1 MRSPYFPARSVLF
14 RKEANGVTYR
24 VPALLFLPRS
34 NSFLAFC
41 EERLSP
47 SDSEAHLLVL
57 RRGTFYRN
65 YVEWEDLRVLGT
77 AHLPGHRSMNPCPVY
92 DEFTGTLFLLFIAV
106 LGHVSESFQLVS
118 GKNVTRLCCVSSTD
132 GGATWGPATD
142 LTQAVIGDTIK
153 EWATFA
159 LGPGHGIQLK
169 SGRLLVPAYAYQI
182 DCRRCLSQL
191 CQTTPRSF
199 CFHSDTHG
207 SSWRLGEAVPGPD
220 SVECQVVSVDAEDG
234 GSLLYCNARS
244 PLGCRVQAL
253 SLDRGAAF
261 QPGQL
266 VPRLVE
272 PRNGCHG
279 SVVGFPAPVH
289 LCRPP
294 GGSPAPPP
302 RPSRSRHWTSC
313 SLRPG
318 GDADG
323 PPGREPGQ
331 SPGNFLPPTWVVYSH
346 PTWPDARRDLGVYL
360 SPFPRDPDSWAGP
373 WVIYEGP
380 SAYSDL
386 AYLELAPSPG
396 PPSPAAPPAMA
407 FACLFE
413 SGTRTAY
420 DEISFCLFTLYELI
434 DHLPGRW
441 AAPRPGPPDAGRP
454 HGPLAAPRPGQSRGR
469 HGDGGVAAGGRTL
482 ALRKKDKRSGMCTVC

>member
-1 MRSPYFPARSVLF
+1 DRQTDSKTMRSPYFPARSVLF

-65 YVEWEDLRVLGT
+65 YWEDLRVLGT

-279 SVVGFPAPVH
+279 SVVGFPAPT
-289 LCRPP
+289 RTD
-294 GGSPAPPP
+294 P
-302 RPSRSRHWTSC
+302 RDVPN
-313 SLRPG
+313 P
-318 GDADG
+318 D
-323 PPGREPGQ
+323 P

-386 AYLELAPSPG
+386 AYLEL
-396 PPSPAAPPAMA
+396 
-407 FACLFE
+407 
-413 SGTRTAY
+413 
-420 DEISFCLFTLYELI
+420 ISFCLFTTGLGPVYTKGKRRYFHTVWPLI
-434 DHLPGRW
+434 YTKTPFLSQKTIISKNS
-441 AAPRPGPPDAGRP
+441 
-454 HGPLAAPRPGQSRGR
+454 GQS
-469 HGDGGVAAGGRTL
+469 GD
-482 ALRKKDKRSGMCTVC
+482 C

>member
-1 MRSPYFPARSVLF
+1 MSVVHF
-14 RKEANGVTYR
+14 WEANGVTYR

-65 YVEWEDLRVLGT
+65 YVEDLRVLGT

-279 SVVGFPAPVH
+279 SVVGFP
-289 LCRPP
+289 
-294 GGSPAPPP
+294 
-302 RPSRSRHWTSC
+302 
-313 SLRPG
+313 
-318 GDADG
+318 
-323 PPGREPGQ
+323 PGQ

-386 AYLELAPSPG
+386 AYLEL
-396 PPSPAAPPAMA
+396 
-407 FACLFE
+407 

-420 DEISFCLFTLYELI
+420 DEISFCLFTLAVIGWLTKT
-434 DHLPGRW
+434 
-441 AAPRPGPPDAGRP
+441 
-454 HGPLAAPRPGQSRGR
+454 R
-469 HGDGGVAAGGRTL
+469 HRTRIDGGEASAWS
-482 ALRKKDKRSGMCTVC
+482 LRKLRCVTWDHDQPLRPPQCWVDPQRGSLGVHRQMDSYCFYCSDCDGKCAF

>member
-1 MRSPYFPARSVLF
+1 KQTLPFLLF
-14 RKEANGVTYR
+14 ETEANGVTYR

-279 SVVGFPAPVH
+279 SVVGFPAP
-289 LCRPP
+289 
-294 GGSPAPPP
+294 
-302 RPSRSRHWTSC
+302 
-313 SLRPG
+313 
-318 GDADG
+318 
-323 PPGREPGQ
+323 

-420 DEISFCLFTLYELI
+420 DEISFCLFTLHQPSPPLLYT
-434 DHLPGRW
+434 P
-441 AAPRPGPPDAGRP
+441 PR
-454 HGPLAAPRPGQSRGR
+454 
-469 HGDGGVAAGGRTL
+469 
-482 ALRKKDKRSGMCTVC
+482 